1 MKRTKLFTSFFAVV
15 MSACMVMVMAACSN
29 SSSSAGTGSNTS
41 ETKAEAVQG
50 DKDNAGADKDSA
62 SSEGAALTIKIGGS
76 GPLTGGA
83 AVYGNA
89 VKNAAEIAVEEI
101 NAKGGLQ
108 FDLRFEDDAHDP
120 EKAVTAYGAL
130 KDWGMQVS
138 LATVTSAPGA
148 AVSANYQEDKIF
160 AITPSGSSL
169 AVIYEDPTNESDP
182 YGNVFQMC
190 FTDPNQG
197 VASADYLAEHT
208 ELGTKIAIIYKND
221 DNYSTG
227 VYEKFKAEAEEKS
240 LEIVYEGTFD
250 ASNQSDFSVQLGKA
264 QAAGADL
271 LFLPIYYEP
280 ASMILTQANQMGYA
294 PTVFGIDGMDGI
306 LTLEGFDT
314 SLAEGVYLLTPFSAD
329 AEDELTKNFVES
341 YKAKTGGIPNQF
353 AADAYDCI
361 YAIAQA
367 IEAAGIT
374 ADMSEAEI
382 CEALVAQFTS
392 MTFNGLTGTD
402 VTWNEDGEV
411 SKSPKAVVIQNGD
424 YVGVEE

>member
-1 MKRTKLFTSFFAVV
+1 MKKTKSITRFFAIV
-15 MSACMVMVMAACSN
+15 MSACMMMGMAACSSSD
-29 SSSSAGTGSNTS
+29 SSSGTGSNTS
-41 ETKAEAVQG
+41 ETKAEVVQG
-50 DKDNAGADKDSA
+50 EKEDGTADKDT
-62 SSEGAALTIKIGGS
+62 SSDSAALTIKIGGS

-89 VKNAAEIAVEEI
+89 VKDAAQIAVDEI
-101 NAKGGLQ
+101 NEKGGVQ
-108 FDLRFEDDAHDP
+108 FDLKFEDDAHDP
-120 EKAVTAYGAL
+120 EKAVTAYGSL

-208 ELGTKIAIIYKND
+208 DLGTKIAIIYKND

-227 VYEKFKAEAEEKS
+227 VYEKFKDEAAEKS
-240 LEIVYEGTFD
+240 LEVVYEGTFD

-329 AEDELTKNFVES
+329 AEDELTKSFVES
-341 YKAKTGGIPNQF
+341 YKAKTGDIPNQF
-353 AADAYDCI
+353 AADAYDCV
-361 YAIAQA
+361 YALAQA

-374 ADMSEAEI
+374 SDMSEADI
-382 CEALVAQFTS
+382 CEALVKQFTS

-402 VTWNEDGEV
+402 VTWNENGEV
-411 SKSPKAVVIQNGD
+411 SKSPKAVIIQNGE

>member
-1 MKRTKLFTSFFAVV
+1 MKKTKSITRFFAIV
-15 MSACMVMVMAACSN
+15 MSACMMMGMAACSSSD
-29 SSSSAGTGSNTS
+29 SSSGTGSNTS
-41 ETKAEAVQG
+41 ETKAEVVQG
-50 DKDNAGADKDSA
+50 EKEDGTADKDTSTD
-62 SSEGAALTIKIGGS
+62 SAALTIKIGGS

-89 VKNAAEIAVEEI
+89 VKDAAQIAVDEI
-101 NAKGGLQ
+101 NDKGGVQ
-108 FDLRFEDDAHDP
+108 FDLKFEDDAHDP
-120 EKAVTAYGAL
+120 EKAVTAYGSL

-208 ELGTKIAIIYKND
+208 DLGTKIAIIYKND

-227 VYEKFKAEAEEKS
+227 VYEKFKDEAAEKS
-240 LEIVYEGTFD
+240 LEVVYEGTFD

-329 AEDELTKNFVES
+329 AEDELTKSFVES
-341 YKAKTGGIPNQF
+341 YKAKTGDIPNQF
-353 AADAYDCI
+353 AADAYDCV
-361 YAIAQA
+361 YALAQA

-374 ADMSEAEI
+374 SDMSEADI
-382 CEALVAQFTS
+382 CEALVKQFTS

-402 VTWNEDGEV
+402 VTWNENGEV
-411 SKSPKAVVIQNGD
+411 SKSPKAVIIQNGE